1 MYVVA
6 RSPSG
11 RRGNLVFFS
20 VGTQGRLSIPA
31 TLANPPVSMYNILM
45 KKRWYVA
52 WAIQIIEMLLAG
64 LLASASNLVSA
75 PLYAVLLWA
84 GAPLAGLFTSCRAVR
99 RGLNNYLAFLAPAPC
114 LYLAHA
120 LLWGFIPQAGPGLVT
135 AFLSLIGAAAG
146 EVLNRRK

>member
-1 MYVVA
+1 
-6 RSPSG
+6 
-11 RRGNLVFFS
+11 
-20 VGTQGRLSIPA
+20 
-31 TLANPPVSMYNILM
+31 MYNILM

-99 RGLNNYLAFLAPAPC
+99 RGLNNYLAWIAPALC
-114 LYLAHA
+114 LFAAHYLM
-120 LLWGFIPQAGPGLVT
+120 WGFSPAVGAGLLT
-135 AFLSLIGAAAG
+135 AFLSLVGAAAG
-146 EVLNRRK
+146 EVLNQRDKARRKR

>member
-1 MYVVA
+1 
-6 RSPSG
+6 
-11 RRGNLVFFS
+11 
-20 VGTQGRLSIPA
+20 
-31 TLANPPVSMYNILM
+31 MYNILM

-120 LLWGFIPQAGPGLVT
+120 LLWGFIPGAGPGLVT
-135 AFLSLIGAAAG
+135 ALLSLIGAAAG